1 MANSPAN
8 RNRLFDGGIQFLLG
22 VNSNLH
28 PSALGP
34 NQMSWAVNTIN
45 KGGIIDTRP
54 GYVSRYRLPDGKAQG
69 MTQFTPTDGELNLV
83 SAVSGRIYVS
93 VFPFDSYTQLA
104 NIEFDP
110 NVDHVVF
117 KEATQAKSGAT
128 VIDPKSV
135 LIMQDGV
142 SKAAYWDGTISRH
155 LNPGGATNET
165 LPGLWME
172 WIGFRL
178 WVSRGR
184 QLFASD
190 IFDPLHFTENN
201 YLAVGGS
208 LNAMDGDIITGLA
221 RTADSR
227 SLLVFTIHNT
237 TIVKAGITDRDTWKT
252 TPDFIAFLFPG
263 VGCCAG
269 KSIFYHNGELW
280 WFSVEGGRR
289 FTQVGSSILSSR
301 NSVASIEMKRS
312 FDNISTVVQSRVCGF
327 SFNTFL
333 GYSVPSGDVFNRHTW
348 ALDTSTN
355 SQLTGESPFAW
366 QGIWMGTRPV
376 EWTTA
381 NVQGKDRAF
390 YISQDPCGVRVWEA
404 FQPNR
409 LDNGTR
415 IFCSVEFPGIDFNE
429 PTSFKRFLFT
439 EWHLSYMLGTVDI
452 TSDYRGDWGCWKRIL
467 DVQLCAID
475 CIKEL
480 VCNDPNPSVLSQ
492 NRYFKTQEAQHACPA
507 VTSKYEGAYSEDNG
521 TYFQNRMR
529 WTGRS
534 AIRIYKT
541 QAQQFEENSTGQCAK
556 SDVVC
561 KLLACC
567 DPEISYVSHIDDCF
581 YGYESSNA
589 SCCSI

>member
-1 MANSPAN
+1 MANSPFN
-8 RNRLFDGGIQFLLG
+8 RNRLFDGGMQFLLG

-54 GYVSRYRLPDGKAQG
+54 GYRSMFRLPDGKAQG

-83 SAVSGRIYVS
+83 MAVNGRIYVS
-93 VFPFDSYTQLA
+93 VFPFDSYTQLQG
-104 NIEFDP
+104 IQFDP

-117 KEATQAKSGAT
+117 KEAVQAKDGAT
-128 VIDPKSV
+128 IIDPKSV
-135 LIMQDGV
+135 LMMQDGV
-142 SKAAYWDGTISRH
+142 SKAAYWDGTTARH
-155 LNPGGATNET
+155 LNPGGSTNET
-165 LPGLWME
+165 LQGLWME
-172 WIGFRL
+172 WVGFRL

-190 IFDPLHFTENN
+190 IFDPLHFTENQ
-201 YLAVGGS
+201 YLAIGGS
-208 LNAMDGDIITGLA
+208 LNAMDGDVITGLA

-237 TIVKAGITDRDTWKT
+237 TIVKAGITDRATWKT

-263 VGCCAG
+263 VGCVAG

-312 FDNISTVVQSRVCGF
+312 FDNISTAVQSRVAGF

-355 SQLTGESPFAW
+355 SQLTGDSPFAW

-381 NVQGKDRAF
+381 NVRGKDRAF
-390 YISQDPCGVRVWEA
+390 YISQDACGVRVWEA
-404 FQPNR
+404 FIPDR
-409 LDNGTR
+409 LDNGAR
-415 IFCSVEFPGIDFNE
+415 IFCSVEFPGLKFNE

-439 EWHLSYMLGTVDI
+439 EWHTSYMLGVVDI
-452 TSDYRGDWGCWKRIL
+452 TSDYRGEWGCWKRIL
-467 DVQLCAID
+467 DIQLCIVD
-475 CIKEL
+475 CFRNLI
-480 VCNDPNPSVLSQ
+480 CNGNNPTIMPQ
-492 NRYFKTQEAQHACPA
+492 NRFFKTQEALHACL
-507 VTSKYEGAYSEDNG
+507 SKEGAFSEDYG
-521 TYFQNRMR
+521 TYFQNRIR
-529 WTGRS
+529 WTGRN
-534 AIRIYKT
+534 AVRIYKSHG
-541 QAQQFEENSTGQCAK
+541 QQFEENSTGQCAK
-556 SDVVC
+556 SDAVC
-561 KLLACC
+561 KLLECC
-567 DPEISYVSHIDDCF
+567 DEEVNYLSHVDDCG
-581 YGYESSNA
+581 YGYGTSNDQV
-589 SCCSI
+589 CCTI